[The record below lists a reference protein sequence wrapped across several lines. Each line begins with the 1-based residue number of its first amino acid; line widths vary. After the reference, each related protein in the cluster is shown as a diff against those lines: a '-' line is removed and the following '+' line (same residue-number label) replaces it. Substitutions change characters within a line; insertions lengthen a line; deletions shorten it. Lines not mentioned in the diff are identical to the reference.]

1 MFSIHANKNRGS
13 ATYGWLNA
21 RYSFSFASWHDPRYM
36 GISSLRVIN
45 EDTVRPLTGFS
56 RHSHDNMEILT
67 YILAGVIS
75 HEDSMGNKTT
85 ISAGEC
91 QLMSA
96 GSGISH
102 SEMNKHPTQTLHLL
116 QIWLYPNQS
125 NTEPRYQQIMLPTT
139 DGLTLI
145 ASPEEREGS
154 MHIKQDAAIYRLKLH
169 AGQTQT
175 LPIVRKNGYLHLISG
190 QTIINDTL
198 VTTGDALISQ
208 DETTL
213 SITAIADSEA
223 LWFDLP

>member
-1 MFSIHANKNRGS
+1 MLTIHANKNRGS

-45 EDTVRPLTGFS
+45 EDIVRPLTGFS

-67 YILAGVIS
+67 YILAGEIS

-85 ISAGEC
+85 IRAGEC

-102 SEMNKHPTQTLHLL
+102 SEMNKHPSQALHLL
-116 QIWLYPNQS
+116 QIWLYPNQN
-125 NTEPRYQQIMLPTT
+125 NTEPRYQQIMLPTD

-145 ASPEEREGS
+145 AAPKEQAGS
-154 MHIKQDAAIYRLKLH
+154 MHIKQDAAVYRVKMN
-169 AGQTQT
+169 AGQQLA
-175 LPIVRKNGYLHLISG
+175 LPIARKNGYLHIING
-190 QTIINDTL
+190 QTIINEMLLTS
-198 VTTGDALISQ
+198 GDALISQ
-208 DETTL
+208 NENTL
-213 SITAIADSEA
+213 TITAVSDSEA